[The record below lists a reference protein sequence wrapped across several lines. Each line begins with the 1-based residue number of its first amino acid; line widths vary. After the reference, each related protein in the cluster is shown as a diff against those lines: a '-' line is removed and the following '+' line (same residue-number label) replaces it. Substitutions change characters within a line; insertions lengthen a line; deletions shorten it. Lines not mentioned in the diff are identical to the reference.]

1 MNGKVV
7 LSFILGAAA
16 GATGMYFGMKKACET
31 YIDNEINQF
40 KADYEAAHREKAEEK
55 SEDLKEM
62 EKNLK
67 EMEKNLEEDAEKA
80 LKKYST
86 ATEKSISSVDTGK
99 NEADAKLERINYA
112 KIRTPDIEKIDEI
125 DVENRVG
132 AAIGSVI
139 IDPSDYMEDDGLKR
153 VVWNYL
159 PKENKVY
166 SEDGTEEI
174 MDGIEL
180 LGEENLDSFGE
191 FEVDTLY
198 VKNAREGI
206 KIDCIQYEDM
216 TYDEFLEEIT
226 L

>member
-40 KADYEAAHREKAEEK
+40 KADYEAAHKEKAEK
-55 SEDLKEM
+55 KREDLEEM
-62 EKNLK
+62 K
-67 EMEKNLEEDAEKA
+67 KNLEEDAEKA
-80 LKKYST
+80 LKRYST

-99 NEADAKLERINYA
+99 DEADAKLERINYA

-125 DVENRVG
+125 DVEKRVG
-132 AAIGSVI
+132 AAMGPVI

-216 TYDEFLEEIT
+216 TYDEFLEEVT

>member
-1 MNGKVV
+1 MSGKVV
-7 LSFILGAAA
+7 LSFVLGAAV
-16 GATGMYFGMKKACET
+16 GATGMYFGMKQACEK
-31 YIDNEINQF
+31 YIDKEIEQF
-40 KADYEAAHREKAEEK
+40 KADYEAAHKKKEEKK
-55 SEDLKEM
+55 SEDVKKM
-62 EKNLK
+62 E
-67 EMEKNLEEDAEKA
+67 ENLEKDAEKA
-80 LKKYST
+80 LKKYAS
-86 ATEKSISSVDTGK
+86 ATQKSISSVDTGK
-99 NEADAKLERINYA
+99 NEADAKLERVNYA
-112 KIRTPDIEKIDEI
+112 KIRTPDIDKIDEI
-125 DVENRVG
+125 DVEKNVDC
-132 AAIGSVI
+132 AIGPVV

-198 VKNAREGI
+198 VKNAREGV
-206 KIDCIQYEDM
+206 KIDCIQYEGM
-216 TYDEFLEEIT
+216 TYDEFLEEVT

>member
-1 MNGKVV
+1 MSGKVV
-7 LSFILGAAA
+7 LSFVLGAAT
-16 GATGMYFGMKKACET
+16 GAVGMYFGMKQACEK
-31 YIDNEINQF
+31 YIDKEIEQF
-40 KADYEAAHREKAEEK
+40 KADYEAAHKKKEEKK
-55 SEDLKEM
+55 SEDVKKM
-62 EKNLK
+62 E
-67 EMEKNLEEDAEKA
+67 ENLEKDAEKA
-80 LKKYST
+80 LKKYAS

-99 NEADAKLERINYA
+99 KEADAKLERVNYA
-112 KIRTPDIEKIDEI
+112 KIRTPDIDKIDEI
-125 DVENRVG
+125 DVEKNVDC
-132 AAIGSVI
+132 AIGPVV

-159 PKENKVY
+159 PRENKVY

-198 VKNAREGI
+198 VKNAREGV

-216 TYDEFLEEIT
+216 TYDEFLEEVT

>member
-1 MNGKVV
+1 MSGKVV
-7 LSFILGAAA
+7 LSFVLGAAA
-16 GATGMYFGMKKACET
+16 GAAGMYFGMKQACEV
-31 YIDNEINQF
+31 YIDKEIEQF
-40 KADYEAAHREKAEEK
+40 KADYEATHKEKPEEK
-55 SEDLKEM
+55 SKDLKEM
-62 EKNLK
+62 NE
-67 EMEKNLEEDAEKA
+67 NLEKDAEKA
-80 LKKYST
+80 LKKYAS
-86 ATEKSISSVDTGK
+86 ATQKSISSVDTGK
-99 NEADAKLERINYA
+99 NEADAKLERVNYA
-112 KIRTPDIEKIDEI
+112 KIRTPDIDKIDEI
-125 DVENRVG
+125 DVEKNVDC
-132 AAIGSVI
+132 AIGPVV

-174 MDGIEL
+174 MDGIKL

-198 VKNAREGI
+198 VKNAREGV

-216 TYDEFLEEIT
+216 TYDEFLEEVT

>member
-1 MNGKVV
+1 MSGKVI
-7 LSFILGAAA
+7 LSFILGAAG
-16 GATGMYFGMKKACET
+16 GATAMYFGMKKACET

-40 KADYEAAHREKAEEK
+40 KADYEAAHKEKAEEK

-62 EKNLK
+62 DQNLA
-67 EMEKNLEEDAEKA
+67 NDAEKA
-80 LKKYST
+80 LKKYAS

-99 NEADAKLERINYA
+99 DEADRKVERINYA

-125 DVENRVG
+125 DVEKSVE
-132 AAIGSVI
+132 AAIGPVI

-159 PKENKVY
+159 PKEGKVY

-180 LGEENLDSFGE
+180 LGEENLGSFGE

-198 VKNAREGI
+198 VKNAREGV

-216 TYDEFLEEIT
+216 TYDEFLEEVT

>member
-1 MNGKVV
+1 MSGKVV
-7 LSFILGAAA
+7 LSFVLGAAG
-16 GATGMYFGMKKACET
+16 GAVGMYFGMKQACEV
-31 YIDNEINQF
+31 YIEKEIEQF
-40 KADYEAAHREKAEEK
+40 KADYAAAQEPKPEEK
-55 SEDLKEM
+55 SEDLKGI
-62 EKNLK
+62 
-67 EMEKNLEEDAEKA
+67 EKNLEKDAEKA
-80 LKKYST
+80 LKKYAS

-112 KIRTPDIEKIDEI
+112 KIRTPDIDKIDEI
-125 DVENRVG
+125 DVEDKVD
-132 AAIGSVI
+132 SVMGPVV
-139 IDPSDYMEDDGLKR
+139 IDPSEYMEDDGLKR

-159 PKENKVY
+159 PKEHAVY
-166 SEDGTEEI
+166 SEDGSEEI
-174 MDGIEL
+174 VDGIAL

-216 TYDEFLEEIT
+216 TYDEFLEEIQ

>member
-1 MNGKVV
+1 MSGKVV
-7 LSFILGAAA
+7 LSFVLGAAG
-16 GATGMYFGMKKACET
+16 GAVGMYFGMKKACEV
-31 YIDNEINQF
+31 YIEKEIEQF
-40 KADYEAAHREKAEEK
+40 KADYAAAHEPKPEEK
-55 SEDLKEM
+55 NEDLKEI
-62 EKNLK
+62 EKDL
-67 EMEKNLEEDAEKA
+67 EKDAEKA
-80 LKKYST
+80 LKKYAS

-99 NEADAKLERINYA
+99 KEADAKLERVNYA
-112 KIRTPDIEKIDEI
+112 KIRTPDIDKIDEI
-125 DVENRVG
+125 DVEKNVDC
-132 AAIGSVI
+132 AIGPVV

-198 VKNAREGI
+198 VKNAREGV

-216 TYDEFLEEIT
+216 TYDEFLEEVT

>member
-1 MNGKVV
+1 MSGKAV
-7 LSFILGAAA
+7 LSFVLGAAV
-16 GATGMYFGMKKACET
+16 GATGMYFGMKQACEK
-31 YIDNEINQF
+31 YIDKEIEQF
-40 KADYEAAHREKAEEK
+40 KADYEAAHQKKEEK
-55 SEDLKEM
+55 KSKDVKEM
-62 EKNLK
+62 E
-67 EMEKNLEEDAEKA
+67 ENLEKDAEKA
-80 LKKYST
+80 LKKYAS
-86 ATEKSISSVDTGK
+86 ATQKSISSVDTGK
-99 NEADAKLERINYA
+99 KEADAKLERINYA
-112 KIRTPDIEKIDEI
+112 KIRTPDIDKIDEI
-125 DVENRVG
+125 DVEKNVDC
-132 AAIGSVI
+132 AIGPVV

-159 PKENKVY
+159 PKDNKVY

-198 VKNAREGI
+198 VKNAREGV

-216 TYDEFLEEIT
+216 TYDEFLEEVT

>member
-1 MNGKVV
+1 MSGKVV
-7 LSFILGAAA
+7 LSFVLGT
-16 GATGMYFGMKKACET
+16 ATGTVGMYFGMKQACEK
-31 YIDNEINQF
+31 YIDKEIEQF
-40 KADYEAAHREKAEEK
+40 KADYEAAHKKKEEKK
-55 SEDLKEM
+55 SEDVNKM
-62 EKNLK
+62 E
-67 EMEKNLEEDAEKA
+67 ENLEKDAEKA
-80 LKKYST
+80 LKKYAS

-99 NEADAKLERINYA
+99 KEADAKLERVNYA
-112 KIRTPDIEKIDEI
+112 KIRTPDIDKIDEI
-125 DVENRVG
+125 DVEKNVDC
-132 AAIGSVI
+132 AIGPVV
-139 IDPSDYMEDDGLKR
+139 IDPSEYMEDDGLKR

-174 MDGIEL
+174 VDGMEL

-198 VKNAREGI
+198 VKNAREGV

-216 TYDEFLEEIT
+216 TYDEFLEEVT

>member
-1 MNGKVV
+1 MSGKVV
-7 LSFILGAAA
+7 LSFILGAAG
-16 GATGMYFGMKKACET
+16 GATAMYFGMKKACEV
-31 YIDNEINQF
+31 YIEKEIEQF
-40 KADYEAAHREKAEEK
+40 KADYEAAHEAKTEEK
-55 SEDLKEM
+55 SEDQKEI
-62 EKNLK
+62 
-67 EMEKNLEEDAEKA
+67 EKNLEKEAEKA
-80 LKKYST
+80 LKKYAS

-99 NEADAKLERINYA
+99 KEADAKLERVNYA
-112 KIRTPDIEKIDEI
+112 KIRTPDIDKIDEI
-125 DVENRVG
+125 DVEKNVDC
-132 AAIGSVI
+132 AIGPVV

-174 MDGIEL
+174 VDGIKM

-206 KIDCIQYEDM
+206 KIDCVQYEDM

>member
-1 MNGKVV
+1 MSGKIV
-7 LSFILGAAA
+7 LSFVLGAAA
-16 GATGMYFGMKKACET
+16 GAAGMYFGMKQACEV
-31 YIDNEINQF
+31 YIDKEIEQF
-40 KADYEAAHREKAEEK
+40 KADYEATHKEKPEEK
-55 SEDLKEM
+55 SKDLKEM
-62 EKNLK
+62 NE
-67 EMEKNLEEDAEKA
+67 NLEKDAEKA
-80 LKKYST
+80 LKKYAS
-86 ATEKSISSVDTGK
+86 ATQKSISSVDTGK
-99 NEADAKLERINYA
+99 NEADAKLERVNYA
-112 KIRTPDIEKIDEI
+112 KIRTPDIDKIDEI
-125 DVENRVG
+125 DVEKNVDC
-132 AAIGSVI
+132 AIGPVV

-198 VKNAREGI
+198 VKNAREGV

-216 TYDEFLEEIT
+216 TYDEFLEEVT

>member
-1 MNGKVV
+1 MSGKVI
-7 LSFILGAAA
+7 LSFILGAAG
-16 GATGMYFGMKKACET
+16 GATAMYFGMKKACET

-40 KADYEAAHREKAEEK
+40 KADYEAAHKEKAEEK

-62 EKNLK
+62 DKNLA
-67 EMEKNLEEDAEKA
+67 NDAEKA
-80 LKKYST
+80 LKKYAS

-99 NEADAKLERINYA
+99 DEADRKVERINYA

-125 DVENRVG
+125 DVEKSVE
-132 AAIGSVI
+132 AAIGPVI

-159 PKENKVY
+159 PKDGKVY

-180 LGEENLDSFGE
+180 LGEENLGSFGE

-198 VKNAREGI
+198 VKNAREGV

-216 TYDEFLEEIT
+216 TYDEFLEEVT

>member
-1 MNGKVV
+1 MSGKVV
-7 LSFILGAAA
+7 LSFVLGAAV
-16 GATGMYFGMKKACET
+16 GATGMYFGMKQACEK
-31 YIDNEINQF
+31 YIDKEIEQF
-40 KADYEAAHREKAEEK
+40 KADYEAAHKKKEEKK
-55 SEDLKEM
+55 SEDVKKM
-62 EKNLK
+62 E
-67 EMEKNLEEDAEKA
+67 ENLEKDAEKA
-80 LKKYST
+80 LKKYAS

-99 NEADAKLERINYA
+99 KEADAKLERVNYA
-112 KIRTPDIEKIDEI
+112 KIRTPDIDKIDEI
-125 DVENRVG
+125 DVEKNVDC
-132 AAIGSVI
+132 AIGPVV

-198 VKNAREGI
+198 VKNAREGV

-216 TYDEFLEEIT
+216 TYDEFLEEVT

>member
-1 MNGKVV
+1 MSGKVV
-7 LSFILGAAA
+7 LSFVLGVAA
-16 GATGMYFGMKKACET
+16 GAAGMYFGMKQACEV
-31 YIDNEINQF
+31 YIDKEIEQF
-40 KADYEAAHREKAEEK
+40 KVDYEATYKEKPEEK
-55 SEDLKEM
+55 SKDLKEM
-62 EKNLK
+62 NE
-67 EMEKNLEEDAEKA
+67 NLEKDAEKA
-80 LKKYST
+80 LKKYAS
-86 ATEKSISSVDTGK
+86 ATQKSISSVDTGK
-99 NEADAKLERINYA
+99 NEADAKLERVNYA
-112 KIRTPDIEKIDEI
+112 KIRTPDIDKIDEI
-125 DVENRVG
+125 DVEKNVDC
-132 AAIGSVI
+132 AIGPVV

-198 VKNAREGI
+198 VKNAREGV

-216 TYDEFLEEIT
+216 TYDEFLEEVT

>member
-16 GATGMYFGMKKACET
+16 GATGMYFSMKKACET

-62 EKNLK
+62 EKNL
-67 EMEKNLEEDAEKA
+67 EEDAEKA
-80 LKKYST
+80 LKRYST

-99 NEADAKLERINYA
+99 DEADAKLERINYA

-125 DVENRVG
+125 DVEKRVG
-132 AAIGSVI
+132 AAIGPVI

>member
-7 LSFILGAAA
+7 LSFVLGAAA
-16 GATGMYFGMKKACET
+16 GATGMYFGMKKACEV
-31 YIDNEINQF
+31 YIDNEIEQF
-40 KADYEAAHREKAEEK
+40 KADYKAAHREKAEEK

-62 EKNLK
+62 EKNL
-67 EMEKNLEEDAEKA
+67 EEDAEKA
-80 LKKYST
+80 LKRYST

-99 NEADAKLERINYA
+99 DEADAKLERINYA

-125 DVENRVG
+125 DVEKRVG
-132 AAIGSVI
+132 AAIGPVI

-216 TYDEFLEEIT
+216 TYDEFLEEVT